1 MVVEGLGQKV
11 PHATPRRSALTHLL
25 TLLAY
30 SLMCSRAH
38 LEQPAALDRPN
49 PNPNPN
55 PDPNP
60 NPNPNL
66 EPEPTPTP
74 TPDQVSKSELA
85 LEMLETYDDYELVP
99 HRQIYGDIGRDRE
112 R

>member
-1 MVVEGLGQKV
+1 M

-66 EPEPTPTP
+66 EPPAALGRRPRGGGVRRGEARLAAAARVVAEE
-74 TPDQVSKSELA
+74 QLGEL
-85 LEMLETYDDYELVP
+85 DLV
-99 HRQIYGDIGRDRE
+99 RVRG
-112 R
+112 